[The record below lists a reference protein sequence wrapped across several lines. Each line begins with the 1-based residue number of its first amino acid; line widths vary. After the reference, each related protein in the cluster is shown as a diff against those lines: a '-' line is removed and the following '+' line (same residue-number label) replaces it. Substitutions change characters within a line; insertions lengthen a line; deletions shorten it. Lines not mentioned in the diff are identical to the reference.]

1 LLQTGVNR
9 FDEHICGP
17 WAAVCSVPD
26 QSGGLTLDYD
36 YRYGAKTGPGTTDQ
50 FVESIYKSLTKK
62 N

>member
-1 LLQTGVNR
+1 VK
-9 FDEHICGP
+9 
-17 WAAVCSVPD
+17 AAR
-26 QSGGLTLDYD
+26 LTLDYD